1 MAGFDL
7 NKLREKVANGL
18 ELSKAE
24 KEAVHELHE
33 EEADQALLDDL
44 IKKHPMP
51 TWRVVAWPV
60 MAFMAIIVVWANFAE
75 LDEVAV
81 AEGEV
86 VPQGKVKVIQHLEGG
101 IVEDIFVNEGDSV
114 TEGSELVQLDLA
126 SSGVNKKEL
135 QVRLDSLLITKA
147 RVEAEARGTTPVFPP
162 DLTEIRPI
170 QVSAERQNF
179 EARKRQLESKMQV
192 MREQLRQKELDV
204 QEIESKRRNITKN
217 LRLGRERL
225 KMSKS
230 LLSEGLTAKIDHLE
244 LEAEVENLAGE
255 MEGLESSL
263 PRAEATVQEAKE
275 RLNEEQVRFQREAQ
289 EELNKTEQNIA
300 RVQELLNEATEQGV
314 RALIR
319 SPINGVVKNMRYNTL
334 GGVVKP
340 GEPILEIVPTGGN
353 LVIETKLK
361 PTDRGYVQV
370 GQKTTVKIST
380 YDFARYGGL
389 DGEVIQVA
397 PDSSTDENGMPYFR
411 VIVQTDK
418 YYLGNTPGL
427 LPITPGMQATVDIH
441 TGAKSVMEYLI
452 KPVLKLRHEA
462 FRER

>member
-1 MAGFDL
+1 MVDL
-7 NKLREKVANGL
+7 NKLRQKVADGM
-18 ELSKAE
+18 ELTKAE
-24 KEAVHELHE
+24 KDAVHE
-33 EEADQALLDDL
+33 ADESAADDKMLDGL
-44 IKKHPMP
+44 IQTHPMP
-51 TWRVVAWPV
+51 TWRAIAWPV
-60 MAFMAIIVVWANFAE
+60 MGFMALVMIWANFAE

-101 IVEDIFVNEGDSV
+101 IIEDIFVNEGDSV
-114 TEGSELVQLDLA
+114 TEGTSLVQLDLA
-126 SSGVNKKEL
+126 SSGVNKNEL

-147 RVEAEARGTTPVFPP
+147 RLEAEARGSTPVFPV
-162 DLTEIRPI
+162 DLTESRPV
-170 QVSAERQNF
+170 QVAAERQNF
-179 EARKRQLESKMQV
+179 EARKRQLEAKMQV
-192 MREQLRQKELDV
+192 VKEQVRQRELDV
-204 QEIESKRRNITKN
+204 QEIQAKKRNISKN
-217 LRLGRERL
+217 LRLGQERL
-225 KMSKS
+225 KMSRS
-230 LLSEGLTAKIDHLE
+230 LLAEGLTAKIEHLE

-263 PRAEATVQEAKE
+263 PRAEAAVQESTQ
-275 RLNEEQVRFQREAQ
+275 RLNEEDVRFKREAQ
-289 EELNKTEQNIA
+289 EELNKTQQNIA
-300 RVQELLNEATEQGV
+300 RVTELLNEATEQGV

-319 SPINGVVKNMRYNTL
+319 SPIAGVVKNMRYNTL

-389 DGEVIQVA
+389 DGQVIQVA
-397 PDSSTDENGMPYFR
+397 PDSSTDEDGIPYFR

>member
-1 MAGFDL
+1 MPGLDPNTL
-7 NKLREKVANGL
+7 RRKLAEGL
-18 ELSKAE
+18 KRSKA
-24 KEAVHELHE
+24 KREAAR
-33 EEADQALLDDL
+33 EARDATTDNEMLNDL
-44 IKKHPMP
+44 VQNHPMP
-51 TWRVVAWPV
+51 TWRAIAWPI
-60 MAFMAIIVVWANFAE
+60 MGFMALFMIWANFAE

-86 VPQGKVKVIQHLEGG
+86 TPQGKVKVIQHLEGG
-101 IVEDIFVNEGDSV
+101 IIEDIFVNEGDGV
-114 TEGSELVQLDLA
+114 TNGTPLVQLDLA
-126 SSGVNKKEL
+126 SSGVNKNEL

-147 RVEAEARGTTPVFPP
+147 RLEAETQDGTPVFPAN
-162 DLTEIRPI
+162 LIETRPA
-170 QVSAERQNF
+170 QVAAERQNLD
-179 EARKRQLESKMQV
+179 ARKRQLEAKMQV
-192 MREQLRQKELDV
+192 LREQVRQRELDV
-204 QEIESKRRNITKN
+204 QVIKAKERNVLKS
-217 LRLGRERL
+217 LRLARERL
-225 KMSKS
+225 KLSRS
-230 LLSEGLTAKIDHLE
+230 LLAEGLTAKIEHLE

-263 PRAEATVQEAKE
+263 PRAEAAVKEARE
-275 RLNEEQVRFQREAQ
+275 RLKEEDVRFKREAQ
-289 EELNKTEQNIA
+289 EELNKTGQSIA
-300 RVQELLNEATEQGV
+300 RVNELLAEATKQGI

-319 SPINGVVKNMRYNTL
+319 SPIAGVVKNMRYNTL

-353 LVIETKLK
+353 LVIETRLN

-380 YDFARYGGL
+380 YDFSRYGGL
-389 DGEVIQVA
+389 DGSVIQVA
-397 PDSSTDENGMPYFR
+397 PDSSTDENGIPYFR

-418 YYLGNTPGL
+418 YYLGDVPGL

-452 KPVLKLRHEA
+452 TPVLKLRHEA